1 MIDWWAKFTYWF
13 GNQVNTN
20 YSGVGIM
27 LSTELDERESLHS
40 WEEEMG
46 EKNKERRRK
55 RMRYRGEESGVEMIE
70 IKEKDKKV

>member
-27 LSTELDERESLHS
+27 LSTELDERKSLHS
-40 WEEEMG
+40 WEEKMG
-46 EKNKERRRK
+46 EKNKEE
-55 RMRYRGEESGVEMIE
+55 RG
-70 IKEKDKKV
+70 

>member
-1 MIDWWAKFTYWF
+1 
-13 GNQVNTN
+13 
-20 YSGVGIM
+20 M

-70 IKEKDKKV
+70 IKEKDRNV